1 MGGPLPWIR
10 QCNESN
16 LTDLRTCTEGK
27 SRGSLYVTLAALQ
40 LSLPQ
45 RPLCVV
51 GRLGERKRKRA
62 GHDVLH
68 LFLLGYPAG
77 TSAEER
83 GSVMYRFLT
92 LYSFLLVAYPQ
103 IGSAYVKERTMTL
116 KYRSKSFFLGKK
128 RERLIRFQFV
138 NKPSFQKVEFD
149 RPGERSPE

>member
-1 MGGPLPWIR
+1 M
-10 QCNESN
+10 
-16 LTDLRTCTEGK
+16 
-27 SRGSLYVTLAALQ
+27 TLAALQ
-40 LSLPQ
+40 LSLQ
-45 RPLCVV
+45 HGPLCVA
-51 GRLGERKRKRA
+51 GRARFIA
-62 GHDVLH
+62 AI
-68 LFLLGYPAG
+68 FLGYPAG

-103 IGSAYVKERTMTL
+103 IGSAYVKEGTMTL

-138 NKPSFQKVEFD
+138 NKPSFQNVEFD

>member
-1 MGGPLPWIR
+1 M
-10 QCNESN
+10 
-16 LTDLRTCTEGK
+16 
-27 SRGSLYVTLAALQ
+27 TLAALQ
-40 LSLPQ
+40 LSLQ
-45 RPLCVV
+45 HGPLCVA
-51 GRLGERKRKRA
+51 GRARCIA
-62 GHDVLH
+62 AI
-68 LFLLGYPAG
+68 FLGYPAG

-128 RERLIRFQFV
+128 RERLIKFQFD
-138 NKPSFQKVEFD
+138 NKPSFQKLEFD